1 MDFTVLV
8 TVLLIVVVV
17 PIRNKIIRKFRDK
30 KKQIKILAL
39 SFRTII
45 CLIH

>member
-30 KKQIKILAL
+30 KKQIKGSMNMNGEFIQKQ
-39 SFRTII
+39 R
-45 CLIH
+45 

>member
-17 PIRNKIIRKFRDK
+17 PVRNKLIRKFRDK
-30 KKQIKILAL
+30 K
-39 SFRTII
+39 SR
-45 CLIH
+45 